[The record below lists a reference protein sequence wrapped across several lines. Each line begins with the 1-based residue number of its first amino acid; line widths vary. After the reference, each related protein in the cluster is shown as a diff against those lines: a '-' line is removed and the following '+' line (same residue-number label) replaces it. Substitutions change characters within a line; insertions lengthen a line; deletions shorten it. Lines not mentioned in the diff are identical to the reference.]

1 MENTE
6 TKNVD
11 ISKEDIEIYANIDE
25 YWRYR

>member
-6 TKNVD
+6 IKNVD